1 MNELLTKDSER
12 ITALLT
18 SLDKIFGNLEQ
29 LSQNCRPMLDG
40 ERFLTDKEVSDR
52 LRISRRTLQE
62 YRNEGRIPYILLGGK
77 VLYKESD
84 IEKTLW
90 AGYRNAGAKRNRQ

>member
-1 MNELLTKDSER
+1 MNELLTKDSQSV
-12 ITALLT
+12 TTLFA

-40 ERFLTDKEVSDR
+40 ERFLTDKGVC
-52 LRISRRTLQE
+52 RTLQE
-62 YRNEGRIPYILLGGK
+62 YRNEGRFPYILLGGK

-90 AGYRNAGAKRNRQ
+90 AGYRNAKR

>member
-1 MNELLTKDSER
+1 MNELLMKDSEK
-12 ITALLT
+12 IAILFT

-29 LSQNCRPMLDG
+29 LSKNYRPMLDG
-40 ERFLTDKEVSDR
+40 ERFMTDKEVSEQ

-84 IEKTLW
+84 IERTLQ
-90 AGYRNAGAKRNRQ
+90 AGYRNAGR

>member
-12 ITALLT
+12 IAGLFT
-18 SLDKIFGNLEQ
+18 SLDKIFENMEQ
-29 LSQNCRPMLDG
+29 LSKNCRPTLDG
-40 ERFLTDKEVSDR
+40 ERFLTDKEVSER

-84 IEKTLW
+84 IEKTLR
-90 AGYRNAGAKRNRQ
+90 AGYRKAGR

>member
-12 ITALLT
+12 MAALFT
-18 SLDKIFGNLEQ
+18 SLDKIFGSLEE
-29 LSQNCRPMLDG
+29 LSKSSRPMLDG
-40 ERFLTDKEVSDR
+40 ERFLTDKEVSER

-84 IEKTLW
+84 IEKTLQ
-90 AGYRNAGAKRNRQ
+90 AGYRKAGR

>member
-1 MNELLTKDSER
+1 MNELLTKDSQSV
-12 ITALLT
+12 TTLFA

-29 LSQNCRPMLDG
+29 LAKNCRPMLDG
-40 ERFLTDKEVSDR
+40 ERFLTDKEVSER

-62 YRNEGRIPYILLGGK
+62 YRNEGQIPYILLGGK

-90 AGYRNAGAKRNRQ
+90 AGYRNARR

>member
-12 ITALLT
+12 IAALLT
-18 SLDKIFGNLEQ
+18 SLDKIFGNLEL
-29 LSQNCRPMLDG
+29 LSKNCRPMLDG
-40 ERFLTDKEVSDR
+40 ERFLTDKEVSEK

-62 YRNEGRIPYILLGGK
+62 YRNENRIPYILLGGK

-84 IEKTLW
+84 IEKVLR
-90 AGYRNAGAKRNRQ
+90 AGYRNARR

>member
-1 MNELLTKDSER
+1 MNELLMKDSEK
-12 ITALLT
+12 IAVLFT

-29 LSQNCRPMLDG
+29 LSKNCRPILDG
-40 ERFLTDKEVSDR
+40 ERFMTDKEVSER

-84 IEKTLW
+84 IEKTLQ
-90 AGYRNAGAKRNRQ
+90 AGYRKAGR

>member
-12 ITALLT
+12 ITTLFAN
-18 SLDKIFGNLEQ
+18 LDKIFGNIEQ

-62 YRNEGRIPYILLGGK
+62 YRNEGKIPYILLGGK

-84 IEKTLW
+84 IEKILW
-90 AGYRNAGAKRNRQ
+90 AGYRNARR

>member
-1 MNELLTKDSER
+1 MNELLTKDSQSV
-12 ITALLT
+12 TALFA
-18 SLDKIFGNLEQ
+18 SLDKIFGNLEH

-40 ERFLTDKEVSDR
+40 ERFLTDKELSER

-90 AGYRNAGAKRNRQ
+90 AGYRNAKR

>member
-12 ITALLT
+12 IAVLFT
-18 SLDKIFGNLEQ
+18 SLDKIMGSLEL
-29 LSQNCRPMLDG
+29 LSKNCRPMLNG
-40 ERFLTDKEVSDR
+40 ERFLTDKEVSER

-84 IEKTLW
+84 IEKTLRT
-90 AGYRNAGAKRNRQ
+90 GYRKAGR

>member
-12 ITALLT
+12 ITALLA
-18 SLDKIFGNLEQ
+18 SLDKIFGNLEL

-40 ERFLTDKEVSDR
+40 ERFLTDKEVSER

-90 AGYRNAGAKRNRQ
+90 AGYRNARR

>member
-12 ITALLT
+12 VTALLA

-40 ERFLTDKEVSDR
+40 ERFLTDKEVSER
-52 LRISRRTLQE
+52 LKISRRTLQE

-90 AGYRNAGAKRNRQ
+90 TGYRNARH

>member
-12 ITALLT
+12 MAALFT
-18 SLDKIFGNLEQ
+18 SLDKIFKSLEE
-29 LSQNCRPMLDG
+29 LSKSCRPMLDG
-40 ERFLTDKEVSDR
+40 ERFLTDKEVSER

-84 IEKTLW
+84 IEKTLQ
-90 AGYRNAGAKRNRQ
+90 AGYRKAGR

>member
-12 ITALLT
+12 MAALFT
-18 SLDKIFGNLEQ
+18 SLNKIFGSLEE
-29 LSQNCRPMLDG
+29 LSKSCRPMLNG
-40 ERFLTDKEVSDR
+40 ERFLTDKEVSER

-84 IEKTLW
+84 IEKTLQ
-90 AGYRNAGAKRNRQ
+90 AGYRKAGR